1 MLGNPWETIHFC
13 FEIEPDPSGQVEEN
27 RAKSL
32 GLAVGQ
38 YTAKKFSM
46 IGGTPFKKT
55 QQHSRP
61 RVLLFGG
68 LKSMTFST
76 TFLLASQCL
85 SPFFSG
91 PGSDCQRLSLA
102 SLGHLRL
109 ASRGFSALD
118 ARAVVPPI
126 PTQRKIPCILNRSW
140 KFSSNP
146 RQVLIVEVGVC
157 ERNSTNVL
165 SLESQVIGFFF
176 PFFFGRGPFRTAN
189 TFET

>member
-1 MLGNPWETIHFC
+1 M
-13 FEIEPDPSGQVEEN
+13 
-27 RAKSL
+27 
-32 GLAVGQ
+32 
-38 YTAKKFSM
+38 
-46 IGGTPFKKT
+46 
-55 QQHSRP
+55 
-61 RVLLFGG
+61 
-68 LKSMTFST
+68 
-76 TFLLASQCL
+76 
-85 SPFFSG
+85 
-91 PGSDCQRLSLA
+91 
-102 SLGHLRL
+102 

-176 PFFFGRGPFRTAN
+176 PFFLAVGHSEQQTHLKREIGKVQYLFQN
-189 TFET
+189 D

>member
-1 MLGNPWETIHFC
+1 VSLTI
-13 FEIEPDPSGQVEEN
+13 
-27 RAKSL
+27 
-32 GLAVGQ
+32 
-38 YTAKKFSM
+38 
-46 IGGTPFKKT
+46 
-55 QQHSRP
+55 
-61 RVLLFGG
+61 
-68 LKSMTFST
+68 
-76 TFLLASQCL
+76 
-85 SPFFSG
+85 FSG

-102 SLGHLRL
+102 SLGHLHL

-118 ARAVVPPI
+118 ARAVGVPPI

-165 SLESQVIGFFF
+165 SLESQVIGFFTV
-176 PFFFGRGPFRTAN
+176 FFGRGPFRTAN